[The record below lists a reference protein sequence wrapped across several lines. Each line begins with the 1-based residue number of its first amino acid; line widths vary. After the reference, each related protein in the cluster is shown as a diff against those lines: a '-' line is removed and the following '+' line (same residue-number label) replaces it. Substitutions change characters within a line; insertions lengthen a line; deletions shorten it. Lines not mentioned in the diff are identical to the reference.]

1 MNRITRNLVVVLLG
15 VVSSLITAAVLVF
28 VELRSG
34 QPLFS
39 ETALT
44 YVPVGAIGAGL
55 VSAVGYYLGSKIMRL
70 RPPTVMLVAIV
81 AIAVGSVYVL
91 DSIEFG
97 TVMINRTQVTS
108 LASLGQ
114 FLGAA
119 FRYTPLKVSAGD
131 SDSDSGSSSS
141 ASSSSTPDV
150 SAVSNDSNPGVA
162 GIGSGVSGMMAS
174 GNALSA
180 DNIGHSMAG
189 LQKRLHSMQALG
201 TGVLDRTAVF
211 ELAALQLAGF
221 LIGGI
226 LAFWYLRT
234 LAFCDNCQEFLSR
247 KGAQTR
253 YFDRERDI
261 QNSVHDFLS
270 EAKARRFKQSI
281 EAHSGVG
288 TPEKTHLSEF
298 ASTVE
303 ISQCKGCHRH
313 RLQFSAQKKKGMS
326 WKEISMLGYTAF
338 CMEPI
343 DVMSGTMVPTRIR

>member
-1 MNRITRNLVVVLLG
+1 MNRITRNLIVVLLG
-15 VVSSLITAAVLVF
+15 IGSSLLTAAVLVF

-34 QPLFS
+34 QSLFS

-55 VSAVGYYLGSKIMRL
+55 VSAAGYYLGSKIMRL
-70 RPPTVMLVAIV
+70 RPPNAMLIAIV
-81 AIAVGSVYVL
+81 AIAAGSVFVL
-91 DSIEFG
+91 DSIEYG
-97 TVMINRTQVTS
+97 TMSVNRQPVNS
-108 LASLGQ
+108 VGSLGE
-114 FLGAA
+114 FLAMS
-119 FRYTPLKVSAGD
+119 FKNTPLKVSIAD
-131 SDSDSGSSSS
+131 SDSDSGS

-150 SAVSNDSNPGVA
+150 SGVSNDSNPGVA

-189 LQKRLHSMQALG
+189 LQQRLHSMKALG
-201 TGVLDRTAVF
+201 SGVLDRTAVF
-211 ELAALQLAGF
+211 ELAVLQLAGF
-221 LIGGI
+221 VIGGI

-234 LAFCDNCQEFLSR
+234 LPFCEECQEFLSK
-247 KGAQTR
+247 KGEQTR

-270 EAKARRFKQSI
+270 AAKARRFKQSI

-343 DVMSGTMVPTRIR
+343 DVMSGTMIPTRIR